1 MEVTDHIGIAKDIVQ
16 SLPKAKKTIR
26 MYPENNPIYIKA
38 VDDIFSKFSDFFNY
52 KDELVLKIKQY
63 DIFLDSEQ
71 IYHNPD
77 KDDNLAL
84 FFFKDGLRELSF
96 FKGLQR
102 REMEDFLGIIS
113 LDFDKAD
120 IDDDVVTLLWGRDF
134 QNVKYIADETI
145 FTEDTGYE
153 STAIAEAKEK
163 AAGED
168 QLLRAYSD
176 AFGAG
181 EIREVQIVAITEKDL
196 QMLIREIE
204 KKTGDRAEKLS
215 MILFEML
222 SLSENAVEREDILR
236 FLREMV
242 IYCLGKGNLTP
253 LTATMKKIKAA
264 MDNPLTDEV
273 AKEQI
278 NLLFSVLCS
287 KDTLKHMGEMF
298 DSNKDIDENILNEYI
313 SLLNKDAIT
322 PFISL
327 LGDLKTIHAR
337 KKVIDILIT
346 LGEMDI
352 HAVARGL
359 NDPKWYVV
367 RNIIYILNH
376 IKDKKAEEYLLSATR
391 HPDVRVRKEAI
402 KAISDLKSTPVL
414 QALKNC
420 LDDEDLSL
428 RKSAV
433 KALSNFGSETAKRL
447 ILGRVMEKEFME
459 REFDEKKEYFEAL
472 SRWKEADI
480 VEFMIETLKKRS
492 FFNRAKNNESKA
504 CAAYCLGLLGNKDAL
519 PILSE
524 FKRSNNSLL
533 QKYANEAITRIE
545 RGR

>member
-1 MEVTDHIGIAKDIVQ
+1 METTDHISIAKDIVQ
-16 SLPKAKKTIR
+16 SLPKARKMIR
-26 MYPENNPIYIKA
+26 MYPENNPIYIKT

-52 KDELVLKIKQY
+52 KDDLVLKIKQY
-63 DIFLDSEQ
+63 DIFSDSEQ

-77 KDDNLAL
+77 KEDNLAL

-134 QNVKYIADETI
+134 QNIKYIADETI
-145 FTEDTGYE
+145 LTEDTGYE

-168 QLLRAYSD
+168 DLLRAYSD
-176 AFGAG
+176 AFSAG
-181 EIREVQIVAITEKDL
+181 EVREVQIVAITEKDL
-196 QMLIREIE
+196 QMLIREFE

-215 MILFEML
+215 TILFEMIPL
-222 SLSENAVEREDILR
+222 ADDAAEREDILR
-236 FLREMV
+236 FLKEML
-242 IYCLGKGNLTP
+242 IYCLGNGNLTP
-253 LTATMKKIKAA
+253 MTSIMKKIKTAA
-264 MDNPLTDEV
+264 DNPLTDEV
-273 AKEQI
+273 TKEQI

-287 KDTLKHMGEMF
+287 KDTLKSMGEMF
-298 DSNKDIDENILNEYI
+298 ESSKEIDENILNEYI
-313 SLLNKDAIT
+313 SLLNKDAIA

-327 LGDLKTIHAR
+327 LGDLKTIRAR
-337 KKVIDILIT
+337 KKVIDILIA

-352 HAVARGL
+352 PAVAKGL

-367 RNIIYILNH
+367 RNIIYILHH
-376 IKDKKAEEYLLSATR
+376 IKDKKASEYLLNAAK

-402 KAISDLKSTPVL
+402 KAISDLKSPPAL

-428 RKSAV
+428 RKSAI
-433 KALSNFGSETAKRL
+433 KALGNFGSETVKRI
-447 ILGRVMEKEFME
+447 ILGRVMEKDFME

-472 SRWKEADI
+472 SHWNEADI

-504 CAAYCLGLLGNKDAL
+504 CAAYCLGLLGSKDAL
-519 PILSE
+519 PILSG
-524 FKRSNNSLL
+524 FKSSSNSLL
-533 QKYANEAITRIE
+533 QKYTNEAISRIE
-545 RGR
+545 NGR

>member
-52 KDELVLKIKQY
+52 EDELILKIKQN
-63 DIFLDSEQ
+63 DIFFDSEQ

-102 REMEDFLGIIS
+102 QEMEDFLGIIS

-134 QNVKYIADETI
+134 QNIKYIADETI
-145 FTEDTGYE
+145 LTEDTGYE

-176 AFGAG
+176 AFSAG
-181 EIREVQIVAITEKDL
+181 EVREVQIVAITEKDL

-222 SLSENAVEREDILR
+222 SLSEDAVAREDILR

-253 LTATMKKIKAA
+253 LIATMKKIKAA

-287 KDTLKHMGEMF
+287 KDTLKYMGEMF

-313 SLLNKDAIT
+313 SLLNKDAIA

-352 HAVARGL
+352 HAVAKGL
-359 NDPKWYVV
+359 TDPK
-367 RNIIYILNH
+367 
-376 IKDKKAEEYLLSATR
+376 
-391 HPDVRVRKEAI
+391 
-402 KAISDLKSTPVL
+402 
-414 QALKNC
+414 
-420 LDDEDLSL
+420 
-428 RKSAV
+428 
-433 KALSNFGSETAKRL
+433 
-447 ILGRVMEKEFME
+447 
-459 REFDEKKEYFEAL
+459 
-472 SRWKEADI
+472 
-480 VEFMIETLKKRS
+480 
-492 FFNRAKNNESKA
+492 
-504 CAAYCLGLLGNKDAL
+504 
-519 PILSE
+519 
-524 FKRSNNSLL
+524 
-533 QKYANEAITRIE
+533 
-545 RGR
+545 